1 MKTFDVMDACW
12 ASAKDFCET
21 LLFCL
26 EEEGIFT
33 KEDGSLDED
42 FKKDYKEF
50 LNYAL
55 EMHYNT
61 DIGEQGENIEKY
73 LDECGYYD
81 DEDFEEKLTL
91 LQKEGHKIEKWLKEA
106 GYAKDF
112 VGAGFEPIDGHQ
124 GRAMDFEYNGDID
137 ELDGLDIDRLAKSI
151 AENVID
157 DRFFVRVSTYN
168 EKAGEK
174 YKNTFCVEIWLDK

>member
-1 MKTFDVMDACW
+1 MKKFDIMDACYE
-12 ASAKDFCET
+12 SAKDFCET

-26 EEEGIFT
+26 EEDGVFT

-50 LNYAL
+50 LDSVL

-61 DIGEQGENIEKY
+61 DIGEQGENITKY

-81 DEDFEEKLTL
+81 VENFEEKLTL
-91 LQKEGHKIEKWLKEA
+91 LQKEEHKIGKWLKEA
-106 GYAKDF
+106 GYTTDEDC
-112 VGAGFEPIDGHQ
+112 VGAGFEPFEECQ
-124 GRAMDFEYNGDID
+124 GRAMDFEYNGDIK
-137 ELDGLDIDRLAKSI
+137 ELDTKKLAASI

-157 DRFFVRVSTYN
+157 DRFSVRVFTYD
-168 EKAGEK
+168 EEDGEA
-174 YKNTFCVEIWLDK
+174 YKNLFCVEIRLDE